1 MDDLGRKW
9 ARHTWYLSIFLHEQN
24 FWRIKFTPKKCVN
37 YDKIHR
43 KLPINLDD
51 VIEGLWTND
60 FVFVFIH
67 RWFFELPIVITFL
80 FTMIRTCKAMSTPE
94 TLKKLCLNLRCQRNA
109 LLLGKVSISLT
120 SITSTHFWQFWESWL
135 TQTLPAVLRLSK
147 QNERLA
153 SDDYTMCVVCPCDPP
168 QPRIFLDIPLAVLDS
183 FLGYFVHRSRI
194 PFYVSLYRSDCR
206 PGKNPN
212 RT

>member
-1 MDDLGRKW
+1 MPENKW
-9 ARHTWYLSIFLHEQN
+9 YQIVSYHIEKKQSAMCVGLSYLVKFTYLSSLKN
-24 FWRIKFTPKKCVN
+24 
-37 YDKIHR
+37 
-43 KLPINLDD
+43 INVDD

-120 SITSTHFWQFWESWL
+120 SITPTHFRQFWESWL
-135 TQTLPAVLRLSK
+135 IQTLPLCCGSQSK
-147 QNERLA
+147 MKGSQVMIIQCALCA
-153 SDDYTMCVVCPCDPP
+153 HAT
-168 QPRIFLDIPLAVLDS
+168 PRNPAFFWIFHWLCWTHFWATLFTEA
-183 FLGYFVHRSRI
+183 G
-194 PFYVSLYRSDCR
+194 SLFM
-206 PGKNPN
+206 
-212 RT
+212 

>member
-1 MDDLGRKW
+1 MCVGLSYLVKF
-9 ARHTWYLSIFLHEQN
+9 TYLSSLKN
-24 FWRIKFTPKKCVN
+24 
-37 YDKIHR
+37 
-43 KLPINLDD
+43 INVDD
-51 VIEGLWTND
+51 VTEGLWTND

-120 SITSTHFWQFWESWL
+120 SITPTHFRQFWESWL
-135 TQTLPAVLRLSK
+135 IQTLPLCCGSQSK
-147 QNERLA
+147 MKGSQVMIIQCALCAHATPRNPA
-153 SDDYTMCVVCPCDPP
+153 SFW
-168 QPRIFLDIPLAVLDS
+168 IFHWLC
-183 FLGYFVHRSRI
+183 FLGYFVHRSWI
-194 PFYVSLYRSDCR
+194 PFYISLYRSDCR

-212 RT
+212 RTQKHLLLFYKGGNVNDCSQNMIFSSLFLS